1 MSVAIVTGGS
11 RGIGAATVRALARA
25 GYAVAIN
32 YARDAASAAALA
44 NELKVAGARAIAIA
58 GDVAEEEAV
67 LELFR
72 QTREKLG
79 PVTALVNNAGIT
91 GPTGPLAALAAA
103 DLQRVFAVNVIG
115 TMLCAR
121 EAVRAM
127 EPGGAIVN
135 VSSLAAR
142 LGSAG
147 EYVDY
152 AASKAAVDTFT
163 IGLAREVAPR
173 GIRVNAV
180 SPGLIDTE
188 IHEAGRLDRLRAA
201 VPLGRIG
208 TANEVAAAICWLLS
222 TQAAYVTGSILEVGG
237 GR

>member
-1 MSVAIVTGGS
+1 VKVAIVTGGS
-11 RGIGAATVRALARA
+11 RGIGAATSRALAND

-32 YARDAASAAALA
+32 YARDAQPAGALVDEIAAA
-44 NELKVAGARAIAIA
+44 GGRAIAVA
-58 GDVAEEEAV
+58 GDVAEEAAV
-67 LELFR
+67 LALFAR
-72 QTREKLG
+72 THAAFG

-91 GPTGPLAALAAA
+91 GPTGPLMQLSAHDLA
-103 DLQRVFAVNVIG
+103 RVFAVNVIG

-121 EAVRAM
+121 EAVRTM
-127 EPGGAIVN
+127 EAGAAIVN

-180 SPGLIDTE
+180 APGLIDTD
-188 IHEAGRLDRLRAA
+188 IHVPGRLERLRGA
-201 VPLGRIG
+201 VPLGRVG
-208 TANEVAAAICWLLS
+208 TATEVAEAIRWLLS
-222 TQAAYVTGSILEVGG
+222 AQASYVTGAILEIGG

>member
-11 RGIGAATVRALARA
+11 RGIGAATVRALVRA

-32 YARDAASAAALA
+32 YARDAASATALVD
-44 NELKVAGARAIAIA
+44 ELTSAGARAIAVA

-67 LELFR
+67 VALFR
-72 QTREKLG
+72 QTRDSLG

-91 GPTGPLAALAAA
+91 GPTGPVSALAAA
-103 DLQRVFAVNVIG
+103 DLKRVFDVNVIG
-115 TMLCAR
+115 TILCAR
-121 EAVRAM
+121 EAVRMM

-135 VSSLAAR
+135 VSSIAAR
-142 LGSAG
+142 IGSAG

-163 IGLAREVAPR
+163 IGLAREVASR

-180 SPGLIDTE
+180 APGLIETE
-188 IHEAGRLDRLRAA
+188 IHEAGRLDRLRGA

-208 TANEVAAAICWLLS
+208 TADEVAAAICWLLS
-222 TQAAYVTGSILEVGG
+222 AQASYVTGSILEIGG

>member
-11 RGIGAATVRALARA
+11 RGIGAATSLALARD

-32 YARDAASAAALA
+32 YARDAQTALALAGEIAAA
-44 NELKVAGARAIAIA
+44 GGRAIAVA

-67 LELFR
+67 LALFAR
-72 QTREKLG
+72 TREALG

-91 GPTGPLAALAAA
+91 GPTGPFAQISAH

-127 EPGGAIVN
+127 EAGSAIVN
-135 VSSLAAR
+135 VSSIAAR
-142 LGSAG
+142 IGSAG

-163 IGLAREVAPR
+163 NGLAREVAPR

-180 SPGLIDTE
+180 APGLIDTE
-188 IHEAGRLDRLRAA
+188 IHEAGRLDRLRCA
-201 VPLGRIG
+201 VPLGRVG
-208 TANEVAAAICWLLS
+208 SAGEVAEAIRWLLS
-222 TQAAYVTGSILEVGG
+222 PDASYVTGSILEIGG

>member
-32 YARDAASAAALA
+32 YARDAASATALVD
-44 NELKVAGARAIAIA
+44 ELTSAGGRAIAVA

-67 LELFR
+67 VALFR
-72 QTREKLG
+72 QTRDSLG

-91 GPTGPLAALAAA
+91 GPTGPVSALAAA
-103 DLQRVFAVNVIG
+103 DLKRVFDVNVIG
-115 TMLCAR
+115 TILCTR
-121 EAVRAM
+121 EAVRMM

-135 VSSLAAR
+135 VSSIAAR
-142 LGSAG
+142 IGSAG

-163 IGLAREVAPR
+163 IGLAREVASR

-180 SPGLIDTE
+180 APGLIETE
-188 IHEAGRLDRLRAA
+188 IHEAGRLDRLRGA

-208 TANEVAAAICWLLS
+208 TADEVAAAICWLLS
-222 TQAAYVTGSILEVGG
+222 AQASYVTGSILEIGG

>member
-32 YARDAASAAALA
+32 YARDATRANALA
-44 NELKVAGARAIAIA
+44 DDVTNGGGRAIAIA

-67 LELFR
+67 LALFR
-72 QTREKLG
+72 DTRAALG

-91 GPTGPLAALAAA
+91 GPTGPFASLAAA

-115 TMLCAR
+115 TMVCAR

-135 VSSLAAR
+135 VSSIAAR

-152 AASKAAVDTFT
+152 AASKAAIDTFT
-163 IGLAREVAPR
+163 LGLAREVAPR

-188 IHEAGRLDRLRAA
+188 IHEAGRLDRLRGA

-208 TANEVAAAICWLLS
+208 SADEVAAAICWLLS
-222 TQAAYVTGSILEVGG
+222 AEASYVTGSVLEVGG

>member
-32 YARDAASAAALA
+32 YARDAASATALA
-44 NELKVAGARAIAIA
+44 DELIAAGGRARAIA

-67 LELFR
+67 LALFR
-72 QTREKLG
+72 ATREAFG

-91 GPTGPLAALAAA
+91 GPTGPLASLAAA

-115 TMLCAR
+115 TILCAR

-135 VSSLAAR
+135 VSSIAAR
-142 LGSAG
+142 IGSAG

-180 SPGLIDTE
+180 APGLIDTE
-188 IHEAGRLDRLRAA
+188 IHEAGRLDRLRGA

-208 TANEVAAAICWLLS
+208 GADEVAAAICWLLS
-222 TQAAYVTGSILEVGG
+222 PLSSYVTGSILEVGG

>member
-11 RGIGAATVRALARA
+11 RGIGAATSLALARD

-32 YARDAASAAALA
+32 YARDAQTALALAGEIAAA
-44 NELKVAGARAIAIA
+44 GGRAIAVA

-67 LELFR
+67 LELFAR
-72 QTREKLG
+72 TREAFG

-91 GPTGPLAALAAA
+91 GPTGPLVSLAAA
-103 DLQRVFAVNVIG
+103 DLRRVLDVNVIG
-115 TMLCAR
+115 TILCAR
-121 EAVRAM
+121 EAVRTM

-135 VSSLAAR
+135 VSSIAAR

-163 IGLAREVAPR
+163 LGLAREVAPR

-180 SPGLIDTE
+180 SPGLIETE
-188 IHEAGRLDRLRAA
+188 IHAAGRLDRLRSA
-201 VPLGRIG
+201 VPLGRVG
-208 TANEVAAAICWLLS
+208 TADEIAAAICWLLS
-222 TQAAYVTGSILEVGG
+222 AHASYVTGSILEVGG

>member
-11 RGIGAATVRALARA
+11 RGIGAATSRTLARD

-32 YARDAASAAALA
+32 YARDAQTAFALVDEIAAA
-44 NELKVAGARAIAIA
+44 GGRAIAVA

-67 LELFR
+67 LALFAR
-72 QTREKLG
+72 TREAFG
-79 PVTALVNNAGIT
+79 PVTALVNNAGIV
-91 GPTGPLAALAAA
+91 GPTGPLAQLSAH

-127 EPGGAIVN
+127 DAGAAIVN
-135 VSSLAAR
+135 VSSIAAR

-163 IGLAREVAPR
+163 LGLAREVAPR

-180 SPGLIDTE
+180 APGLIDTE
-188 IHEAGRLDRLRAA
+188 IHEAGRLERLRGA

-208 TANEVAAAICWLLS
+208 AADEVAEAIRWLLS
-222 TQAAYVTGSILEVGG
+222 PSASYVTGSILEIGG

>member
-1 MSVAIVTGGS
+1 MNVAIVTGGG

-32 YARDAASAAALA
+32 YARDAASATALVD
-44 NELKVAGARAIAIA
+44 ELTSAGGRAIAIA
-58 GDVAEEEAV
+58 ADVAEEEAV
-67 LELFR
+67 VALFR
-72 QTREKLG
+72 RTRDSLG

-91 GPTGPLAALAAA
+91 GPTGPVSALAAA
-103 DLQRVFAVNVIG
+103 DLKRVFDVNVIG
-115 TMLCAR
+115 TILCAR
-121 EAVRAM
+121 EAVRMM

-135 VSSLAAR
+135 VSSIAAR
-142 LGSAG
+142 IGSAG

-163 IGLAREVAPR
+163 IGLAREVASR

-180 SPGLIDTE
+180 APGLIETE
-188 IHEAGRLDRLRAA
+188 IHEAGRLDRLRGA

-208 TANEVAAAICWLLS
+208 TADEVAAAICWLLS
-222 TQAAYVTGSILEVGG
+222 TQASYVTGSILEIGG

>member
-11 RGIGAATVRALARA
+11 RGIGAATVRALVRA

-32 YARDAASAAALA
+32 YARDAASATALVD
-44 NELKVAGARAIAIA
+44 ELTSAGARAIAVA

-67 LELFR
+67 VALFR
-72 QTREKLG
+72 QTRDSLG

-91 GPTGPLAALAAA
+91 GPTGPVSALATA
-103 DLQRVFAVNVIG
+103 DLKRVFDVNVIG
-115 TMLCAR
+115 TILCAR
-121 EAVRAM
+121 EAVRMM

-135 VSSLAAR
+135 VSSIAAR
-142 LGSAG
+142 IGSAG

-163 IGLAREVAPR
+163 IGLAREVASR

-180 SPGLIDTE
+180 APGLIETE
-188 IHEAGRLDRLRAA
+188 IHEAGRLDRLRGA

-208 TANEVAAAICWLLS
+208 TADEVAAAICWLLS
-222 TQAAYVTGSILEVGG
+222 AQASYVTGSILEIGG

>member
-32 YARDAASAAALA
+32 YARDAAAATSLADELTSAGGRA
-44 NELKVAGARAIAIA
+44 VAVA

-67 LELFR
+67 LALFR
-72 QTREKLG
+72 HAQAAFG
-79 PVTALVNNAGIT
+79 PITALVNNAGIT
-91 GPTGPLAALAAA
+91 GPTGPLTSLAAS
-103 DLQRVFAVNVIG
+103 DLARVFAVNVVG
-115 TMLCAR
+115 TILCAR

-180 SPGLIDTE
+180 APGLIDTE
-188 IHEAGRLDRLRAA
+188 IHQAGRLDRLSGT
-201 VPLGRIG
+201 VPLGRAG
-208 TANEVAAAICWLLS
+208 TADEVAAAICWLLS
-222 TQAAYVTGSILEVGG
+222 ASASYVTGTILEVGG

>member
-11 RGIGAATVRALARA
+11 RGIGAATVRSLARA

-44 NELKVAGARAIAIA
+44 GEVTAAGGRALALA

-67 LELFR
+67 LALFR
-72 QTREKLG
+72 ATHEALG

-91 GPTGPLAALAAA
+91 GPTGPVSSLTAA

-115 TMLCAR
+115 TILCAR
-121 EAVRAM
+121 EAVRTM
-127 EPGGAIVN
+127 EPGSAIVN

-142 LGSAG
+142 IGSAG

-180 SPGLIDTE
+180 APGLIDTE
-188 IHEAGRLDRLRAA
+188 IHEAGRLDRLRGA
-201 VPLGRIG
+201 VPLGRVG
-208 TANEVAAAICWLLS
+208 TADEVAAAICWLLS
-222 TQAAYVTGSILEVGG
+222 AHASYVTGSILEIGG

>member
-1 MSVAIVTGGS
+1 VSVAVVTGGS
-11 RGIGAATVRALARA
+11 RGIGAATVRALAHA

-32 YARDAASAAALA
+32 YARNAPVASALADEVNAA
-44 NELKVAGARAIAIA
+44 GGRAIAVA
-58 GDVAEEEAV
+58 GDVAEEDAV
-67 LELFR
+67 LALFR
-72 QTREKLG
+72 QTHETLG

-91 GPTGPLAALAAA
+91 GPTGPVASLSASDLA
-103 DLQRVFAVNVIG
+103 RVFAVNVIG
-115 TMLCAR
+115 TILCAR

-135 VSSLAAR
+135 VSSIAAR
-142 LGSAG
+142 IGSAG

-163 IGLAREVAPR
+163 IGLAREVAAR

-188 IHEAGRLDRLRAA
+188 IHEAGRLDRLRGA
-201 VPLGRIG
+201 VPLGRVG
-208 TANEVAAAICWLLS
+208 TADEVAATICWLLS
-222 TQAAYVTGSILEVGG
+222 PSASYVTGSILEVGG